1 MGYISE
7 GFYHWGLWSAKRP
20 CISILLGCVFVIVGF
35 CGFINS
41 QTTADP
47 QELWVPPASRANV
60 EQEYFNE
67 EFGAFYRID
76 TGWIVPFESSEAQT
90 DIFKKEYL
98 NLVYLLQDSIVTG
111 TATLN
116 GLNFTLDDFCYKPIE
131 GEGCIVESPMQYFK
145 SNPVTLNDP
154 ATDPKA
160 VA

>member
-1 MGYISE
+1 MGYIAE
-7 GFYHWGLWSAKRP
+7 GFFHWGLWASKRP
-20 CISILLGCVFVIVGF
+20 LISILIGLCLVIIGF

-76 TGWIVPFESSEAQT
+76 TAWIVPNYPADANNDLFQ
-90 DIFKKEYL
+90 KEYL
-98 NLVYLLQDSIVTG
+98 NLVYYLQ
-111 TATLN
+111 TAITYGEAQLN
-116 GLNFTLDDFCYKPIE
+116 GMNFTLDDFCYKPIS

-145 SNPVTLNDP
+145 SDPEILNNPDTNVKVT
-154 ATDPKA
+154 A
-160 VA
+160 